1 MKCKCDCFSDMD
13 NFEFIE
19 CLKAGVVDVNKS
31 FRKDLTI
38 CMMTYNDAETITAC
52 LKALLKQN
60 IICKVIIFDYESK
73 DGTFELLKIQI
84 KNKVYRPLKIEL
96 ISQKVK
102 GDKYTRKRH
111 FRKNVL
117 KLVKTKYIMFLTAN
131 ILIPP
136 YSIPLLLEELEKDDK
151 LAMIGLKYEP
161 NVPHVQLGATILRT
175 ELVKKIDWHK
185 YLECTCRNA
194 REQLIA
200 DGWRIKNH
208 DKLTAIRLS
217 NLLK

>member
-1 MKCKCDCFSDMD
+1 MNFNDMD

-19 CLKAGVVDVNKS
+19 CLKAGVVDINKS

-60 IICKVIIFDYESK
+60 IICKIIIFDYKSK
-73 DGTFELLKIQI
+73 DGTPELLNTQI
-84 KNKVYRPLKIEL
+84 KNKIYYPFKIEL
-96 ISQKVK
+96 IEKEIEGGK
-102 GDKYTRKRH
+102 HARKKH
-111 FRKNVL
+111 FRENVL

-136 YSIPLLLEELEKDDK
+136 YSIPKLLEELEKDDK

-161 NVPHVQLGATILRT
+161 NIPHVQLGATILRT
-175 ELVKKIDWHK
+175 ELAKKISWRK

-194 REQLIA
+194 REQLVA
-200 DGWRIKNH
+200 DGWKIKNH
-208 DKLTAIRLS
+208 DKLTALRLS
-217 NLLK
+217 SLLN